1 MAISRRRQIVLIA
14 SLLGFVGA
22 AVPIAAMSW
31 LSYRLSRQQEATLL
45 GVIAETAL
53 DKASRTF
60 LSARETLDAVEQSAF
75 TPCSYEHIALMRD
88 MTINSPHVEEIG
100 YFADD
105 LLQCTS
111 WGIAK
116 DSIRRQP
123 ADFTTPDGLPATLR
137 VKPSSSASGRLTAVY
152 KGNYGV
158 LINPASLTDLAAG
171 QFIDVVLLTERG
183 KVVSQHLQSGSLS
196 DAIAAGTRNVIA
208 DNSMS
213 VVQNRGSIFAVV
225 IDRDPKLAIA
235 GSGFMLV
242 LVPIGI
248 LLGGLLSGAVFSLA
262 KRRLSPQAELLSA
275 IKGNE
280 LVVFYQPI
288 IELRSGICVGAEA
301 LVRWRKSDGSL
312 IGPDE
317 FIPLAEETGL
327 ISSLTDKVIDIV
339 LSELGEQLAK
349 DRTLHIAINVS
360 AADIQSGRIVDTLDE
375 KLKQTSI
382 RKEQIWLEATERGFI
397 DIRTAQTTL
406 ERARR
411 AGHSVAID
419 DFGTGYSSLQYL
431 HGLPLDALKIDKSFV
446 KSINKDSATSTVT
459 LHIIEMARELSLFTV
474 AEGVETREQSD
485 FLIQHGVDFVQG
497 WLYSKPLPSGGFVR
511 FQKENSRQHGE
522 APEIIRAHSQ
532 AGDDGPSD

>member
-22 AVPIAAMSW
+22 VVPIAAMSW

-60 LSARETLDAVEQSAF
+60 VSARETLDAVEQSAF

-111 WGIAK
+111 WGAAK
-116 DSIRRQP
+116 ESIRRQP

-158 LINPASLTDLAAG
+158 LINPDALTDLAVG
-171 QFIDVVLLTERG
+171 KFIDIVLLTERG

-196 DAIAAGTRNVIA
+196 DAIAVGTRNVIA

-225 IDRDPKLAIA
+225 IDRDPKLAFV

-242 LVPIGI
+242 LLPIGI
-248 LLGGLLSGAVFSLA
+248 LLGGLLAGAVFLLA
-262 KRRLSPQAELLSA
+262 KKRLSPQGELLSA
-275 IKGNE
+275 IEGNE

-288 IELRSGICVGAEA
+288 IELRSGVCVGAEA

-312 IGPDE
+312 IGPDQ

-327 ISSLTDKVIDIV
+327 ICLLTDKVIDIV

-360 AADIQSGRIVDTLDE
+360 AADIQSGRIVDTLDQ
-375 KLKQTSI
+375 KLKQTSVH
-382 RKEQIWLEATERGFI
+382 KEQIWLEATERGFI
-397 DIRTAQTTL
+397 DIQTARTTL

-485 FLIQHGVDFVQG
+485 FLHQHGVDFVQG

-522 APEIIRAHSQ
+522 APETIRAHSQ

>member
-53 DKASRTF
+53 GKASRTF

-171 QFIDVVLLTERG
+171 QFIDIVLLTERG

-360 AADIQSGRIVDTLDE
+360 AADLQSGRIVDTLDE

-446 KSINKDSATSTVT
+446 KSINNDSATSTVT

>member
-1 MAISRRRQIVLIA
+1 MAISRRRRIA
-14 SLLGFVGA
+14 SIALLLGFVGA
-22 AVPIAAMSW
+22 VVPIAAMGW
-31 LSYRLSRQQEATLL
+31 LSFHLSRQQEATLL

-53 DKASRTF
+53 DNASRTF
-60 LSARETLDAVEQSAF
+60 LSARQTLDAVEQSAF

-105 LLQCTS
+105 FLQCTS
-111 WGIAK
+111 WGVAK

-123 ADFTTPDGLPATLR
+123 ADFITPDGLPATLR
-137 VKPSSSASGRLTAVY
+137 VKPSSSSSGRLTAVY

-171 QFIDVVLLTERG
+171 QSIDIVLLTERG
-183 KVVSQHLQSGSLS
+183 KVISQQLQRGSLS
-196 DAIAAGTRNVIA
+196 DAIAAGTRNVFA
-208 DNSMS
+208 DNSIS

-225 IDRDPKLAIA
+225 IDRDPKLAFV
-235 GSGFMLV
+235 GSGFILV

-248 LLGGLLSGAVFSLA
+248 LLGGLLAGAVFILA
-262 KRRLSPQAELLSA
+262 KKRLSPQGELLSA
-275 IKGNE
+275 IEGNE

-301 LVRWRKSDGSL
+301 LVRWRKSDGNL
-312 IGPDE
+312 IGPDQ

-327 ISSLTDKVIDIV
+327 IGLLTDKVIDIV
-339 LSELGEQLAK
+339 LSELGEQLTK

-360 AADIQSGRIVDTLDE
+360 AADIQSGRIVETLDE
-375 KLKQTSI
+375 KLRQTSI

-397 DIRTAQTTL
+397 DIRTARTTL

-459 LHIIEMARELSLFTV
+459 LHIIEMARELGLFTV

-485 FLIQHGVDFVQG
+485 FLNQHGVDFVQG
-497 WLYSKPLPSGGFVR
+497 WLYSKPMPSGGFVR

-522 APEIIRAHSQ
+522 APEIIRANQ
-532 AGDDGPSD
+532 DF

>member
-171 QFIDVVLLTERG
+171 QFIDIVLLTERG